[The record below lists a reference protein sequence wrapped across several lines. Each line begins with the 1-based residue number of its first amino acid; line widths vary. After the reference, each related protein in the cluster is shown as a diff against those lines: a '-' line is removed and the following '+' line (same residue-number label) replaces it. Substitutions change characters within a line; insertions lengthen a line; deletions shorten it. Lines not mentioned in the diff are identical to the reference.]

1 MHHETLQ
8 AILEAV
14 GRVVEAD
21 LFAILLLDAPDRLV
35 TVAARGRL
43 ATPRLEGLRVGLE
56 SRPTLRAALGRDEPT
71 LLSEHHHGRE
81 PDTFEGAVPLPGD
94 HSCLVAP
101 LRDGGRLLGAMT
113 LDAAACGVFS
123 GDQVRAVGAFA
134 LLAARVV
141 AAEEAADRLALR
153 VERLAAERASLDPEG
168 PAGATL
174 VGRSPSFRAAVE
186 RLRLVAPT
194 PAAVLVTGETGT
206 GKEQAARAV
215 HQWSP
220 RARGPFI
227 ALNCS
232 ALQPELALSELFG
245 HEKGAF
251 TGAHRRRAGRF
262 ELADGGTLFLD
273 EIAELPPG
281 AQAQLLRVLQEGT
294 FERVG
299 GSITLRS
306 DVRIVAA
313 THRDLAEEVRRG
325 RFRED
330 LLFRIGVFP
339 VHLPPLRE
347 RPGDVALLAAHFLSR
362 LRERLGMPELALAGD
377 ALRALEAHDWPGNV
391 RELANVLERA
401 AILAGGRRI
410 EPRHLDLSPPGAP
423 ETRGA
428 GSSPAETLVV
438 PPGYRLPRNLSRLD
452 RVQAEEILRALGE
465 AGGRIAGKGGAASL
479 LGLPP
484 GTLRSRIARLGLR
497 S

>member
-1 MHHETLQ
+1 MRQETLEG
-8 AILEAV
+8 ILEAV
-14 GRVVEAD
+14 TRVVEAD
-21 LFAILLLDAPDRLV
+21 LAAILLRDGPDRLV
-35 TVAARGRL
+35 TVAAHGRL
-43 ATPRLEGLRVGLE
+43 ATPRLEGLRVDLAG
-56 SRPTLRAALGRDEPT
+56 RPTLAAALERDEPT
-71 LLSEHHHGRE
+71 LVSEVDHGDE
-81 PDTFEGAVPLPGD
+81 PDTFEGVVPLPGD

-101 LRDGGRLLGAMT
+101 LRDDGRTLGVMT

-123 GDQVRAVGAFA
+123 PVEVRAVGAFA
-134 LLAARVV
+134 GLAARVL
-141 AAEEAADRLALR
+141 AAEERSERLAR
-153 VERLAAERASLDPEG
+153 TVESLAAERATLEPGG

-174 VGRSPSFRAAVE
+174 VGRSPAFRAAVE

-194 PAAVLVTGETGT
+194 PATVLVTGETGT
-206 GKEQAARAV
+206 GKEQAARAI

-220 RARGPFI
+220 RASGPFI

-251 TGAHRRRAGRF
+251 TGAHRQRAGRF

-273 EIAELPPG
+273 EVAELPPG

-299 GSITLRS
+299 GSVTLRA

-339 VHLPPLRE
+339 VRLPPLRE
-347 RPGDVALLAAHFLSR
+347 RTGDVPLLAAHFLAR
-362 LRERLGMPELALAGD
+362 LRERLAMPDLALAED
-377 ALRALEAHDWPGNV
+377 ALRALERHDWPGNV

-401 AILAGGRRI
+401 AILAGGGRI
-410 EPRHLDLSPPGAP
+410 EPRHLDLGGPPATAGA
-423 ETRGA
+423 
-428 GSSPAETLVV
+428 SSAPAESIPV
-438 PPGYRLPRNLSRLD
+438 PPGYRLPAGLRRID
-452 RVQAEEILRALGE
+452 RAQAIEILRALAE
-465 AGGRIAGKGGAASL
+465 ADGRIAGPGGAAER

-497 S
+497 N

>member
-1 MHHETLQ
+1 VRRETLQ

-14 GRVVEAD
+14 TRVIDAD
-21 LFAILLLDAPDRLV
+21 LAAILLLDTPGRLV
-35 TVAARGRL
+35 AVAAHGRL
-43 ATPRLEGLRVGLE
+43 ATPRLEGLRVDLGT
-56 SRPTLRAALGRDEPT
+56 RPTLADALRREEPT
-71 LLSEHHHGRE
+71 LVSEHHGGRE
-81 PDTFEGAVPLPGD
+81 PDTFEDVVPLPGD

-101 LRDGGRLLGAMT
+101 LRDDGRLLGAMT

-123 GDQVRAVGAFA
+123 EVEVRAVGAFA
-134 LLAARVV
+134 LLAARVL
-141 AAEEAADRLALR
+141 AEEERSDRLAR
-153 VERLAAERASLDPEG
+153 RAASLAAERAALDPEG

-174 VGRSPSFRAAVE
+174 VGTSPAFRAAVE

-194 PAAVLVTGETGT
+194 PATVLITGETGT

-220 RARGPFI
+220 RAKGPFI

-251 TGAHRRRAGRF
+251 TGAHRQRAGRF

-273 EIAELPPG
+273 EVAELPAG

-299 GSITLRS
+299 GSVTLRA

-313 THRDLAEEVRRG
+313 THRDLEEEVRRG

-330 LLFRIGVFP
+330 LLFRVGVFP
-339 VHLPPLRE
+339 VRLPPLRE
-347 RPGDVALLAAHFLSR
+347 RAGDIPLLAAHFLAR
-362 LRERLGMPELALAGD
+362 LRDKLAMPALTLSEE
-377 ALRALEAHDWPGNV
+377 ALRRLEVHDWPGNV

-401 AILAGGRRI
+401 AILSGGGTIRA
-410 EPRHLDLSPPGAP
+410 RHLDLGRRRDP
-423 ETRGA
+423 
-428 GSSPAETLVV
+428 SPASPALAGEARVPL
-438 PPGYRLPRNLSRLD
+438 PPGYRLPPDLGRLD
-452 RVQAEEILRALGE
+452 RAQAMEILRAIEE
-465 AGGRIAGKGGAASL
+465 AGGRIAGPGGAAER

-484 GTLRSRIARLGLR
+484 GTLRSRIARLRLR
-497 S
+497 A